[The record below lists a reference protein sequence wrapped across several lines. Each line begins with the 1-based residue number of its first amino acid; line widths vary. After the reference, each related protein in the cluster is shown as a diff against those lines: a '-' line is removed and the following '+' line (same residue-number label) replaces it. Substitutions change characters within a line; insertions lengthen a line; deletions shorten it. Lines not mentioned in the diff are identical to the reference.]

1 MKTQTNSANSKSE
14 RHGFSVRSALLA
26 LLTGLTTILPSH
38 AKVTETGAVA
48 FQTPTPVRYSFEG
61 PVGDRIAASLDNWL
75 LRAPVAN
82 PGMIEMFRLRDRKPI
97 PDLVPWAGEF
107 IGKYLIS
114 AVQARRMVD
123 DPAFDE
129 FLRDLTA
136 EFISTQAEDGYLG
149 PFRKEERLLGHWDLW
164 GHYNCMLGLMM
175 WYEDTGDEAALK
187 CAVRAADLICNIYL
201 ETERRPIQAGS
212 DEMNLSVIHA
222 LGRLYRHTGD
232 QRYLRMMRIIEEDW
246 KTPPAG
252 DYFRQGLLNVP
263 FYKTPKPRWESL
275 HAIQGLVELYRITGN
290 EDYKTAFVNLWHS
303 IALNDVHNT
312 GAFSTGE
319 GALGSPYRS
328 GSIETC
334 CQVAW
339 TYMTLDM
346 LYLTG
351 DSRVADELERGF
363 WNAIV
368 GYQHPSGRWCTYD
381 TPMNGKRAASAH
393 GIVFQAR
400 PGTPEL
406 NCCSVN
412 GPRGLGMLSEW
423 AVLTNLAGDLII
435 SYYGPMRADVTLS
448 RGQKLRVI
456 QETEY
461 PRDGRISITI
471 SPEKPAE
478 FAVLLRIPAWSKK
491 ATVRLNGK
499 AVDGLSAGAYF
510 QVKRKWESRD
520 KVQLDLDMPLHTWIG
535 DEEMA
540 GKISLYRGPLLLAY
554 DQKYNAF
561 DCNEVGTLDY
571 QDLSFQIIE
580 PPAGQFPPII
590 FLQFRSV
597 DGREMNLR
605 DFASSGA
612 YGTEYLSWMPVVNA
626 PPPPFRLKEPRNG
639 QRIPAGP
646 NKFEWTGPRR
656 AEGRSYTLSIA
667 ADETMKD
674 PIITSS
680 DADRP
685 AYVVRKGLE
694 TESTYYWQ
702 VIARNN
708 QVACRGRRYS
718 PQAP

>member
-1 MKTQTNSANSKSE
+1 
-14 RHGFSVRSALLA
+14 
-26 LLTGLTTILPSH
+26 
-38 AKVTETGAVA
+38 
-48 FQTPTPVRYSFEG
+48 
-61 PVGDRIAASLDNWL
+61 
-75 LRAPVAN
+75 
-82 PGMIEMFRLRDRKPI
+82 MIEMFRLRDRKPI

-129 FLRDLTA
+129 FLRDFIA

-164 GHYNCMLGLMM
+164 GHYHCMLGLMM

-187 CAVRAADLICNIYL
+187 CAVRAADLICNTYL
-201 ETERRPIQAGS
+201 DTGRRPIQAGS

-232 QRYLRMMRIIEEDW
+232 HRYFRMMRIIEKDW
-246 KTPPAG
+246 ETPPAG

-363 WNAIV
+363 WNAIL
-368 GYQHPSGRWCTYD
+368 GYQHPLGRWCTYD

-393 GIVFQAR
+393 SIVFQAR

-423 AVLTNLAGDLII
+423 ALLTNAAADLIV

-456 QETEY
+456 QETDY

-471 SPEKPAE
+471 SPEKAAE
-478 FAVLLRIPAWSKK
+478 FAVLLRIPGWSKA

-499 AVDGLSAGAYF
+499 AVDGLKAGAYF
-510 QVKRKWESRD
+510 QVKRKWESGD
-520 KVQLDLDMPLHTWIG
+520 KIQLDLDMPLHTWIG

-571 QDLSFQIIE
+571 QDLSYQTIE
-580 PPAGQFPPII
+580 PPAGRFPPII
-590 FLQFRSV
+590 FLRFRSV
-597 DGREMNLR
+597 DGREMNLC
-605 DFASSGA
+605 DFASAGA

-626 PPPPFRLKEPRNG
+626 PPPPFRLKEPGNG

-646 NKFEWTGPRR
+646 NRFEWTGPRR
-656 AEGRSYTLSIA
+656 AEGRSYILSIA
-667 ADETMKD
+667 TDETMKD

-680 DADRP
+680 ETDRP
-685 AYVVRKGLE
+685 GYVVREGLE
-694 TESTYYWQ
+694 AGKTFYWQ

-718 PQAP
+718 YQAP